1 MKSLIGGMI
10 GLCLFFCCATY
21 ANASRRADSKLP
33 EVFMMADDENVYMTF
48 EGKVLFAAPK
58 KNAGLQYSCKVKG
71 KFPQI
76 VYSGEYTVQGPY
88 HYKDP
93 GVAARIKREN
103 GRNMVS
109 LVYIAKMD
117 ADAEKAG
124 INPEFDDAFANRY
137 IKTFDTQSADMPAD
151 LKQIEQIVRKDVD
164 KICNDFV
171 KYAIPRLKNP
181 PAY

>member
-1 MKSLIGGMI
+1 MGLQLDTNTGMRRMKSRIFGVVVLFLLGGWVSPVH
-10 GLCLFFCCATY
+10 
-21 ANASRRADSKLP
+21 ASRPGGDLP

-48 EGKVLFAAPK
+48 EGKVLFVAPK

-76 VYSGEYTVQGPY
+76 SYSGEYTVQGPY

-93 GVAARIKREN
+93 GVAARITREN
-103 GRNMVS
+103 GRKTVS

-124 INPEFDDAFANRY
+124 INDPPPE
-137 IKTFDTQSADMPAD
+137 
-151 LKQIEQIVRKDVD
+151 
-164 KICNDFV
+164 
-171 KYAIPRLKNP
+171 KYAIEKLVFLT
-181 PAY
+181 